1 MIEYLTPLIV
11 FFPNPSPDNNNFF
24 RISTK
29 TTSTMCVVENKT
41 YVYAGSRR
49 REIIRKQY
57 RCHNAPAGS
66 LCAYV
71 EERNTEA
78 TRVVERRPNADQTS
92 SSAPRNIVMANGRE
106 YRYFPL
112 SRTSSKRLSG
122 ERPSSNNGNQSPA
135 DSLVSSSPP
144 RTPIHRTVR
153 PAAPSPPP
161 TPRQFRRVSFREP
174 RTLDA
179 PTGTA
184 LYPDPP
190 SLDMPRARV
199 NERRPVGHKSSISS
213 LTNEVDNTA
222 PPRRRSSTKQDDRRR
237 DSTLECDSSDIT
249 ATSESSPSL
258 SDLPRVYRDRRD
270 SGNNQPHRGDK
281 RRSDDPSRYEEDK
294 RQARPTRDTIAAT
307 NERQRAPQYR
317 DAQDSTR
324 TYYGHSLDKLFPEQK
339 DSFGRATEPKLPV
352 APTFASR
359 QQELDRKWNTEMELV
374 THEKYAAE
382 QRRQHDPLRIT
393 TFAHAYTQ
401 RTSSSSSHQPL
412 TPAGS
417 SRLSART
424 MTNLSSPTSLARTPR
439 YGPAIVSQPNP
450 PRNSFAKEGERVT
463 NRTQVRGNGASD
475 SLTGMMKRTQ
485 LADYDSDDDDVPSVA
500 DLSVQRASPR
510 RHKHEERRRT
520 HGYDER

>member
-11 FFPNPSPDNNNFF
+11 FFPNPSPDNNFSQL
-24 RISTK
+24 STK

-92 SSAPRNIVMANGRE
+92 SSAPRNIVVANGRE

-112 SRTSSKRLSG
+112 TSSKRLSG

-174 RTLDA
+174 RALDT

-190 SLDMPRARV
+190 SLNMPRARV
-199 NERRPVGHKSSISS
+199 NERRPVGHQQSISS

-222 PPRRRSSTKQDDRRR
+222 PPRRRSSTKRDDRRR
-237 DSTLECDSSDIT
+237 DSTLECQSSDIT
-249 ATSESSPSL
+249 AISDSSHSL
-258 SDLPRVYRDRRD
+258 SDLPRVYRDRLD
-270 SGNNQPHRGDK
+270 SGTNQPYRGDK
-281 RRSDDPSRYEEDK
+281 RQSDDQSRYEEDK
-294 RQARPTRDTIAAT
+294 RQARLIRDTIAAA

-324 TYYGHSLDKLFPEQK
+324 TYYRHSLDKLFPEQK
-339 DSFGRATEPKLPV
+339 DSSGRATEPNLPG

-359 QQELDRKWNTEMELV
+359 QQEVERKWNAEMELV

-393 TFAHAYTQ
+393 TLAHAYTQ

-412 TPAGS
+412 SPAGS

-439 YGPAIVSQPNP
+439 YGPAIISQPNP
-450 PRNSFAKEGERVT
+450 PRNSFAKEGERAT
-463 NRTQVRGNGASD
+463 NRTQVRGNSASD

-485 LADYDSDDDDVPSVA
+485 LADYDSDDDDVPSVT
-500 DLSVQRASPR
+500 DLSAQRELPR
-510 RHKHEERRRT
+510 RYKHEERRRT
-520 HGYDER
+520 RGHDER